1 MERSRPINQAGTVEE
16 SAEGRRWW
24 QGPAVERGRGRE
36 AFAPDKSG
44 GNGGGSGG
52 GEKERD
58 ESEALVGP
66 ISQLTLPH
74 FRQSGS
80 LVLMDEVISITSEPN
95 RQCYI

>member
-1 MERSRPINQAGTVEE
+1 VNRGGE
-16 SAEGRRWW
+16 SVEGRRRR

-52 GEKERD
+52 GEKERGK
-58 ESEALVGP
+58 SEALAGP
-66 ISQLTLPH
+66 ISQLALPH

-80 LVLMDEVISITSEPN
+80 LVLMGEVISITTEPN